1 MGDVQA
7 SHSAD
12 CQEETCQP
20 WQHPREFVEVI
31 IHYKYTNDKVEGHKR
46 FERKGNFF
54 NLNFFLFCIDH
65 SLGKYLDYQ
74 SL

>member
-1 MGDVQA
+1 MGDAKA

-46 FERKGNFF
+46 FERKGNF
-54 NLNFFLFCIDH
+54 
-65 SLGKYLDYQ
+65 
-74 SL
+74 

>member
-1 MGDVQA
+1 MGPDLLCNYFFQVYMGDVQA

-46 FERKGNFF
+46 FERKGNF
-54 NLNFFLFCIDH
+54 
-65 SLGKYLDYQ
+65 
-74 SL
+74 